1 MPLSDQSASIPS
13 ELLES
18 ELFGYEPGAFTGAS
32 KNGKRGKFE
41 LADGGSILLDEIGD
55 MPLHMQ
61 AKLLR
66 VLQEKEVE
74 HIGGSRA
81 VPVNVRV
88 IAATRRN
95 LAEMIEQR
103 AFRADLF
110 YRLNVINIRVAPLRE
125 RREDILL
132 LADYFLKS
140 LNETYGSSVTLPMS
154 ASEALI
160 NYPWPGNIRELNNVI
175 QSAYALT
182 DGTELNMDAFC
193 AACKAEKHQTA
204 RAPGQ
209 TLEQMVSGFETEIIT
224 DALSVCGMNLSA
236 TAERLGIPRSS
247 LYNKL
252 KRYQIDTELW
262 QRRTD
267 GKPF

>member
-1 MPLSDQSASIPS
+1 M
-13 ELLES
+13 
-18 ELFGYEPGAFTGAS
+18 
-32 KNGKRGKFE
+32 
-41 LADGGSILLDEIGD
+41 
-55 MPLHMQ
+55 
-61 AKLLR
+61 
-66 VLQEKEVE
+66 
-74 HIGGSRA
+74 
-81 VPVNVRV
+81 
-88 IAATRRN
+88 
-95 LAEMIEQR
+95 
-103 AFRADLF
+103 
-110 YRLNVINIRVAPLRE
+110 
-125 RREDILL
+125 
-132 LADYFLKS
+132 
-140 LNETYGSSVTLPMS
+140 TLPMS

-182 DGTELNMDAFC
+182 DGTELNMDAFR
-193 AACKAEKHQTA
+193 AACKTEKHQTA

-209 TLEQMVSGFETEIIT
+209 TLAQMVSGFETEIIT